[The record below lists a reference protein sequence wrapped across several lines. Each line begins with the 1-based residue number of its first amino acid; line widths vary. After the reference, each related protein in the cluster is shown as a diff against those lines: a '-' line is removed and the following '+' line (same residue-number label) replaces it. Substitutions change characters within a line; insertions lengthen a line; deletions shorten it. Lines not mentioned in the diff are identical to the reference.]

1 VFATIFQHWFS
12 SGCERAVPYRILPVF
27 AAIFIGA
34 GPSSAGELTELNVNE
49 QDGVYRIR
57 MEMHVDAPATH
68 VYAALTDFAH
78 ISRLN
83 PAITRSD
90 TLPSQIPG
98 VTRVRTLIEDCILA
112 YCVSISRVEEIR
124 EGRPGH
130 LHVETDPRQ
139 SDFKSGSAH
148 WWIRPQGAGSMIIY
162 EAAMEPDFFLPPL
175 VGRVFMKRGLREG
188 ILETFE
194 NLERIASLD
203 ARMAEQSLVAYGMT
217 EH

>member
-1 VFATIFQHWFS
+1 VFATIFQRRFS
-12 SGCERAVPYRILPVF
+12 SGCERAVLYRILLLCAVMF
-27 AAIFIGA
+27 TGA
-34 GPSSAGELTELNVNE
+34 NPSSAGELTELNVNE

-57 MEMHVDAPATH
+57 MEMQVDAPATH
-68 VYAALTDFAH
+68 VYEALTDFAR

-83 PAITRSD
+83 PAITRSE

-98 VTRVRTLIEDCILA
+98 VTRVRTLIEDCILVH
-112 YCVSISRVEEIR
+112 CVSISRVEEIR
-124 EGRPGH
+124 EGLPGH

-139 SDFKSGSAH
+139 SDFKSGFAH
-148 WWIRPQGAGSMIIY
+148 WWIKPQGTGSTVIY
-162 EAAMEPDFFLPPL
+162 EASMEPDFFLPPL

-203 ARMAEQSLVAYGMT
+203 AGMAEPSLVAYGMT